1 MDKARKPVG
10 NPSEAVIQLAG
21 RLGIAPEHF
30 SNAAARR
37 EPETF
42 GLQALLDKTTIIDP
56 FLVPEIEG
64 VADIE
69 ALREEIRQHYARSV
83 KAVGWANGIAA
94 IHDSFFAGTQPMI
107 QSPLDGKALRLKAE
121 LFGSRLRWGQW
132 LVLDHQPLRVLVLE
146 SNAPIGI
153 WYPDKPCFLLLREAV
168 PSAAFDL
175 RQLIASI
182 LKRPAEFL
190 QWLDAASRPG
200 APRAFI
206 LAEARPAHF
215 MGQSL
220 GFIDRELEQT
230 VLPFLAQGNM
240 IVTLTDRAF
249 VDPLRAFP
257 QLRQF
262 AHMTMRIEEAPGMLR
277 RLGVHCRLNDRRLS
291 HTSFAW
297 AERLRGDVDSSGIFG
312 VWISVDAER
321 MRYENQVEGLSACLR
336 RLAEAARARGQAL
349 KVLWDGWTVPAG
361 LMPTPNDRAVIDRIT
376 QIAAEIRENCGVSFT
391 EERLYGRSVEDKIA
405 LSGGCRLA
413 IATYGTATI
422 LPSQVLDVPTVT
434 YQIAEILTEEDM
446 RSGRNLNIANAF
458 PVPTEFVVTV
468 FAEPQKVH
476 LRRFRMETPALL
488 ETLER
493 AIAAVPPV
501 AVPPAA

>member
-1 MDKARKPVG
+1 MEKARKPAS
-10 NPSEAVIQLAG
+10 NPSDAVIELAR

-30 SNAAARR
+30 SSAAARGA
-37 EPETF
+37 PDTF
-42 GLQALLDKTTIIDP
+42 GLTALLAQTPIVNP
-56 FLVPEIEG
+56 FDDEAVDG

-69 ALREEIRQHYARSV
+69 ALREDVRVHYARSV
-83 KAVGWANGIAA
+83 KGTGWANGIAA
-94 IHDSFFAGTQPMI
+94 IHDTFFAGTKPMLY
-107 QSPLDGKALRLKAE
+107 SPLDGKALPLQAE

-132 LVLDHQPLRVLVLE
+132 LVLDHQPLRVLILE

-153 WYPDKPCFLLLREAV
+153 WYPDRPCFFLLRPSL

-190 QWLDAASRPG
+190 TWLDAAKRPG

-206 LAEARPAHF
+206 LAEPRPAHF

-220 GFIDRELEQT
+220 GFIDRELDQT
-230 VLPFLAQGNM
+230 VLPFLAQGNL

-257 QLRQF
+257 QLRTF
-262 AHMTMRIEEAPGMLR
+262 PHLTMRSDDAPGMLR
-277 RLGVHCRLNDRRLS
+277 RLGAHCRMNDRRLS

-297 AERLRGDVDSSGIFG
+297 ADRLRGDVDASGIFG
-312 VWISVDAER
+312 VWISIDAER
-321 MRYENQVEGLSACLR
+321 MRYENQVEGLCACLQ
-336 RLAEAARARGQAL
+336 RLAEAARAAGQTL

-361 LMPTPNDRAVIDRIT
+361 LTPSPNDRAVIDRIT
-376 QIAAEIRENCGVSFT
+376 QIVAEIREKCGVSFT

-405 LSGGCRLA
+405 LSSGCRIA

-446 RSGRNLNIANAF
+446 RSGRNLNINNAF

-468 FAEPQKVH
+468 FDEPKKVH

-488 ETLER
+488 ETLDR
-493 AIAAVPPV
+493 ALKAVP
-501 AVPPAA
+501 AAA